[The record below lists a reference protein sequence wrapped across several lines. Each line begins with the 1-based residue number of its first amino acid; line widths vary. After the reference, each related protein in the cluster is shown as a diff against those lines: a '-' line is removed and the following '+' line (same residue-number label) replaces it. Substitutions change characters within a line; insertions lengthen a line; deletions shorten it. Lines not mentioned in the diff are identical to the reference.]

1 MLRSG
6 DEDVD
11 RSGEGDK
18 RDKNSERSGKI
29 EMIDES
35 ISNVFGIL
43 GCLGESLGREEL
55 VSW

>member
-18 RDKNSERSGKI
+18 RDKNSERSGKT

-35 ISNVFGIL
+35 TSNVSGTS
-43 GCLGESLGREEL
+43 GCPGESLGREEP